1 MSVEKLKEEVKKL
14 SPQERILFVQYVL
27 GTLADENMDDA
38 GAHLSDE
45 WKKELET
52 RSEAY
57 QKGEAKTSSWAEIKE
72 RLIRK
77 HS

>member
-1 MSVEKLKEEVKKL
+1 MTVQKLKEEVKKL
-14 SPQERILFVQYVL
+14 SPQERLLFVQYVL
-27 GTLADENMDDA
+27 GTLTEESGEEI

-52 RSEAY
+52 RSESY
-57 QKGEAKTSSWAEIKE
+57 KNGETKTRSWNEVKE

>member
-1 MSVEKLKEEVKKL
+1 MTVQKLKEEVKKL

-27 GTLADENMDDA
+27 GTLAEDTNDEQ
-38 GAHLSDE
+38 GAHLTDD
-45 WKKELET
+45 WKKELDE

-57 QKGEAKTSSWAEIKE
+57 KDGDAKASSWAEVKE

>member
-1 MSVEKLKEEVKKL
+1 MTVQKLKEAVKKL

-27 GTLADENMDDA
+27 GTLTEETGDEA
-38 GAHLSDE
+38 GTHLSDE
-45 WKKELET
+45 WKKELDA

-57 QKGEAKTSSWAEIKE
+57 KNGEAKTSSWAEVKE
-72 RLIRK
+72 QLIRK